1 MKQNETEFLMK
12 IFEASQ
18 EIERAEKE
26 QAAKAA
32 KPKPRVTQVM
42 DRADGYEVFVARLR
56 AILSEV
62 KK

>member
-1 MKQNETEFLMK
+1 MKENETEFLMK

-26 QAAKAA
+26 LALK
-32 KPKPRVTQVM
+32 KTRPRARETKVM

>member
-1 MKQNETEFLMK
+1 MKEHETEFLMK

-26 QAAKAA
+26 QAIKKAR
-32 KPKPRVTQVM
+32 PRARETKVM
-42 DRADGYEVFVARLR
+42 DRADGYEVFINRLR
-56 AILSEV
+56 SILSEV

>member
-1 MKQNETEFLMK
+1 MKEHETEFLMK

-26 QAAKAA
+26 QALKKARPSRET
-32 KPKPRVTQVM
+32 KVM
-42 DRADGYEVFVARLR
+42 DRADGYEVFINRLR
-56 AILSEV
+56 SILSEV